1 VTVRRG
7 RWRWA
12 RFIVIACAAG
22 CASISGTLPAPAPPV
37 PPGVF
42 QAGAAKVDLTPMPG
56 YPMGGFSA
64 GGKIARGVWTR
75 LHARAVAFEDED
87 GNGLALA
94 SCDLWGFPAGLADR
108 VAELVATTY
117 GAPRLGRE
125 QIVVAAT
132 HTHHSPGN
140 FASSPLYNIFTSP
153 KAGFDRDLFEFLAHR
168 IAYAVSAAWKE
179 RRPAVLVRNELAL
192 SGIARNRSLGAFL
205 RNGEAAAELLA
216 ENTALP
222 TVPTPFPAG
231 GEQAYLA
238 IDPTL
243 TVIRAEPHGG
253 GGPPLAVMAF
263 YALHP
268 TAMGPATEVYN
279 SDVFGIAATLVER
292 ELEGTPVAVFNGAEG
307 DVSSNWMHQDRHS
320 ALALGAV
327 LADGIRTLLDS
338 AGTDATGRIGYR
350 FTRCRMDDLAP
361 PFTGASQLQ
370 GSEGDWTFFRDAG
383 WREGLTEDD
392 PERQVEGHGPK
403 KYPFADELLH
413 RHVALD
419 LPFLLDKLADVPE
432 EVPLGVYRIGAVT
445 LATLPGEF
453 TTMLGRRIARSVA
466 EAAGTGERTLLV
478 GLANE
483 YLSYFTTEEEYKA
496 QHYEGASVVYGPGSA
511 RRIENVLRRLAQE
524 LPEGTRRTE
533 PLRFQYGAGPKKSFG
548 VKEFDF
554 LRHSDRYEVT
564 YVSLANVLM
573 DEERGIPAP
582 DHPFVVWVDA
592 SPRWTGPSRTGA
604 PVTPRVRVEV
614 SLGGAW
620 QPLVVDGAP
629 ATDDGVDFVTTVVGS
644 FQGECRWISIWM
656 VPDGSVD
663 EAATFRFVVDGTSGR
678 IFRSAAFT
686 LPETRAR
693 FGAVGFAKR

>member
-1 VTVRRG
+1 MTWSRLALAAWLTG
-7 RWRWA
+7 
-12 RFIVIACAAG
+12 CAA
-22 CASISGTLPAPAPPV
+22 IHGTLPAPAAPV
-37 PPGVF
+37 PPGMF

-75 LHARAVAFEDED
+75 LHARAVAFEDAD
-87 GNGLALA
+87 GNAVALA
-94 SCDLWGFPAGLADR
+94 ACDLWGIPGGLADR

-153 KAGFDRDLFEFLAHR
+153 LAGFDRDLFEYLAHR
-168 IAYAVSAAWKE
+168 IALAVSAAWKH
-179 RRPAVLVRNELAL
+179 RQPAVLVRNELAL
-192 SGIARNRSLGAFL
+192 GGVARNRSLSAFL
-205 RNGEAAAELLA
+205 ENGTAANELLA
-216 ENTALP
+216 ENERLP
-222 TVPTPFPAG
+222 IVPTPFPAG
-231 GEQAYLA
+231 GEQAYRA

-263 YALHP
+263 FALHP
-268 TAMGPATEVYN
+268 TAMGPATEVFS
-279 SDVFGIAATLVER
+279 SDVFGIASTLVER
-292 ELEGTPVAVFNGAEG
+292 ELAGTPVALFNGAEG

-320 ALALGAV
+320 ALVLGAV
-327 LADGIRTLLDS
+327 LADGIRTLLGRS
-338 AGTDATGRIGYR
+338 GADATGRVACR
-350 FTRCRMDDLAP
+350 FTRCRMDDLAQ

-413 RHVALD
+413 RHVALP

-432 EVPLGVYRIGAVT
+432 EVPLGVYRIGTVT

-453 TTMLGRRIARSVA
+453 TTMLGRRLARSVA
-466 EAAGTGERTLLV
+466 AAAGTKERALLV

-483 YLSYFTTEEEYKA
+483 YLSYFTTEAEYET
-496 QHYEGASVVYGPGSA
+496 QQYEGASMLYGPRSA
-511 RRIENVLRRLAQE
+511 HRIESALTELAQGLGE
-524 LPEGTRRTE
+524 PTRRTE
-533 PLRFQYGAGPKKSFG
+533 DVKYHYGAGLTKSFG
-548 VKEFDF
+548 VKEFD
-554 LRHSDRYEVT
+554 LWSHSDRYAVT

-582 DHPFVVWVDA
+582 DLPFVVWVDE
-592 SPRWTGPSRTGA
+592 SPRWTGRSRTEA
-604 PVTPRVRVEV
+604 PVTPRVRIETCA
-614 SLGGAW
+614 GGAW
-620 QPLVVDGAP
+620 QPLVVEGALQ
-629 ATDDGVDFVTTVVGS
+629 TDDGLDLVTTVVGS
-644 FQGECRWISIWM
+644 FQGECRWISIWL
-656 VPDGSVD
+656 VPEGAD
-663 EAATFRFVVDGTSGR
+663 ETAVYRFVIDGTSGR
-678 IFRSAAFT
+678 AFRSNEFR
-686 LPETRAR
+686 LPPTRAR
-693 FGAVGFAKR
+693 FGAVGFAK